1 MKTLDLYRVWEIMN
15 FITEQEGLL
24 NEKDIYPNF
33 LGNMSKYYDQSFS
46 HFLEHYSFR
55 IDEDEICIFNDDGIP
70 YEDYTN
76 EDFSYIPKK
85 LLSFNDYGYL
95 TSWVREETELHLRR
109 EEENKKK
116 EKKDL
121 EDKIK
126 FLTQRLEKI
135 CG

>member
-15 FITEQEGLL
+15 FITEQENLL
-24 NEKDIYPNF
+24 NEKSVYPYF
-33 LGNMSKYYDQSFS
+33 LGNTSKYYDQSFS

-55 IDEDEICIFNDDGIP
+55 IDEDEICIFNDDGVH

-135 CG
+135 C